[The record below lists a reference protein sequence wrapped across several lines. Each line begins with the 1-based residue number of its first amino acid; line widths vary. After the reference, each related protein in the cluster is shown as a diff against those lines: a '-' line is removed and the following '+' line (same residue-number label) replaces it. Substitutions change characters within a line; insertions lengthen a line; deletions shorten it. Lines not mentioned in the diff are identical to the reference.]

1 MNKNDSIMTR
11 VMNEL
16 LKIYLFYG
24 CDDITIDFKKTEK
37 MNIINLEGYIE
48 NIDEKVIKELQ
59 IYLNTPR
66 RDDTEEYYYN
76 LLGGDYSFQ
85 LNLLD
90 SLVDEGNVNYENRN
104 LKISVIRR
112 I

>member
-1 MNKNDSIMTR
+1 MNKNDSIMIR

-24 CDDITIDFKKTEK
+24 CDDIIIDFKKSDK

-48 NIDEKVIKELQ
+48 NIDETVIKELQ
-59 IYLNTPR
+59 VFLNTPR
-66 RDDTEEYYYN
+66 RDDTEEYYYK
-76 LLGGDYSFQ
+76 LLGSDYSFE

-90 SLVDEGNVNYENRN
+90 SLVDEGNVNYENGK